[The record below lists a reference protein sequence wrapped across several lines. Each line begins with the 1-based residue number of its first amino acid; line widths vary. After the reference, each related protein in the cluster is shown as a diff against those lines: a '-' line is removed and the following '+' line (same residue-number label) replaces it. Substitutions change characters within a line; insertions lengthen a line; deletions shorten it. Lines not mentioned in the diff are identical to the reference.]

1 MTPDERKFSSVS
13 INGVRIDNVTRESA
27 LHTAMEGTQHPCV
40 VMTPNAA
47 MLEACRRDKK
57 CAQLLNTASLS
68 LPDGAGVLM
77 AARRKGTPL
86 SERVAGISFGEDVLA
101 YAAKNHLRVFLLG
114 GEDGVAKQAAERL
127 CRRFPALNVC
137 GTYWGYFQKGG
148 AENLRLR
155 SYLHICRPDVLLVC
169 FGFPQQEAWI
179 VDNMDVLSSVRVV
192 AALGGSL
199 DVWAERRR
207 RAPLSVQRCGLE
219 WAWRM
224 VQEPSK
230 LRKLPSLVRF
240 FFHNR

>member
-1 MTPDERKFSSVS
+1 MMPDTRSVSSVS

-27 LHTAMEGTQHPCV
+27 LQTAMEGTVHPCV
-40 VMTPNAA
+40 VMTPNAV
-47 MLEACRRDKK
+47 MLETCRRDKK
-57 CAQLLNTASLS
+57 CADLLNSASLS
-68 LPDGAGVLM
+68 LPDGAGVMM

-101 YAAKNHLRVFLLG
+101 YAARNHLRVFLLG
-114 GEDGVAKQAAERL
+114 GEDGVARQAAQRL
-127 CRRFPALNVC
+127 CLRFPELKIC

-169 FGFPQQEAWI
+169 FGFPAQEEWI
-179 VDNMDVLSSVRVV
+179 VENMDVLSSVRVV

-199 DVWAERRR
+199 DVWAQRKK
-207 RAPLSVQRCGLE
+207 RAPASVQRCGLE

-224 VQEPSK
+224 MQEPK
-230 LRKLPSLVRF
+230 RLRKLPSLVRF
-240 FFHNR
+240 YFHNR